1 MEGVLRIVPWIEE
14 ATSHQTVALHPVAAQ
29 LHSVANEAIR
39 CPSKSISPLPSIIE
53 SSFDQRSFP
62 TQKQA
67 IDFIEYYRTYDR
79 DIKVDINLPFHSAL
93 FLRTTGRQATALS
106 LPFGG
111 GVPR

>member
-14 ATSHQTVALHPVAAQ
+14 ATSHQTVALHPVAIQ

-39 CPSKSISPLPSIIE
+39 CPIKSISPLPSIIE

-79 DIKVDINLPFHSAL
+79 DIKVDISLPFHSAL